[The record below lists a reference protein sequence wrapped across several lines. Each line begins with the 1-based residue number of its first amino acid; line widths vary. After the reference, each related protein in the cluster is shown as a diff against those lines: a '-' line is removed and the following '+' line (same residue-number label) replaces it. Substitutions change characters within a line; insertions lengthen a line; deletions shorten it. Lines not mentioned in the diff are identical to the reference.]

1 MIGKKT
7 ILGVIAL
14 LALTALVFAGAIS
27 ASSKDGGNEHG
38 RNQLVGSW
46 ELNVDRSPLPPIKSM
61 LTCTSDGTVVETGS
75 LATRGPSHGAWEQL
89 TKHQYAVTHVFFRFD
104 ATGTFLGTQRIN
116 ETVDMAEDGE
126 SYSSVAISYLYDTA
140 GNLVVGGLRA
150 TITATRI
157 HVEPNPGP

>member
-27 ASSKDGGNEHG
+27 ASSADDGNEHG
-38 RNQLVGSW
+38 PNQLVGSW
-46 ELNVDRSPLPPIKSM
+46 ELNVDRSPLPPVKSM
-61 LTCTSDGTVVETGS
+61 FTYISGGTLVETGS
-75 LATRGPSHGAWEQL
+75 LSTRGPSHGAWEHL
-89 TKHQYAVTHVFFRFD
+89 KARQYAVTHVFFRFD
-104 ATGTFLGTQRIN
+104 PTGTFIGTQRIN
-116 ETVDMAEDGE
+116 ETLDLAEDGE
-126 SYSSVAISYLYDTA
+126 SYTAVAISYLYDTA

-150 TITATRI
+150 TVTATRI

>member
-27 ASSKDGGNEHG
+27 ASSADDGNGQG
-38 RNQLVGSW
+38 PNQLVGSW

-61 LTCTSDGTVVETGS
+61 FTYISDGTLVETGS

-89 TKHQYAVTHVFFRFD
+89 KNRQYAVTHIFFRFD
-104 ATGTFLGTQRIN
+104 PTGTYLGTQKIN
-116 ETVDMAEDGE
+116 ETLDLAKDGE
-126 SYSSVAISYLYDTA
+126 SYTSVAISYLYDTS

-157 HVEPNPGP
+157 HVERNPGP